1 MIINEEKQMEC
12 WILFDGET
20 EGTDP
25 GAYEARRLIEAGRRK
40 DLNVRVIRPEQ
51 FDLVVTRDDRRSV
64 LIDGNVVRLPD
75 FVLTRIS
82 GDVNYFTMAVI
93 RHLER
98 LGVPTYNRSA
108 PIEAVKDKLHSL
120 QILAESGIPVPVTM
134 LGKFPVD
141 VDMVRKVI
149 GFPVV
154 VKTLVGT
161 HGNGVFLCNDE
172 RSFDDLMQLI
182 RQTGV
187 NTQLLFQQFIAN
199 SHGRDMRVMV
209 INGKAV
215 AAMERKSGDGS
226 FKANFSRGG
235 SVREVKLTPAIEE
248 LAIETSRVLDLDVA
262 GIDILFDGKK
272 GYKICEANSAPDFR
286 GLESCCDVS
295 VADEILDAMISE
307 LKSRKELKEN
317 ITDFGLLRRKAKF
330 AS

>member
-1 MIINEEKQMEC
+1 MEC

-40 DLNVRVIRPEQ
+40 DLDVRVIRPEQ
-51 FDLVVTRDDRRSV
+51 FDLVVTRDDRKSV

-82 GDVNYFTMAVI
+82 GDVNYFTMAVL

-108 PIEAVKDKLHSL
+108 PIDAVKDKLHSL

-141 VDMVRKVI
+141 VDLVKKVI

-172 RSFDDLMQLI
+172 SNFEDLMQLI
-182 RQTGV
+182 RQTGAD
-187 NTQLLFQQFIAN
+187 TQLLFQQFIA
-199 SHGRDMRVMV
+199 SSKGRDLRVMV

-215 AAMERKSGDGS
+215 AAMERRATDGS

-235 SVREVKLTPAIEE
+235 MVKEFKLTPAIEE
-248 LAIETSRVLDLDVA
+248 LAIETARVLDLDIA
-262 GIDILFDGKK
+262 GIDILFDGRK

-286 GLESCCDVS
+286 GLESCCDIS

-307 LKSRKELKEN
+307 LRKNKEISEN
-317 ITDFGLLRRKAKF
+317 ITDFGILRRKAKF